1 MIPKIFAKEHGYAP
15 FPPFISAVPGLVPPG
30 LVRADFAA
38 DPQAIPPNANIETI
52 LQNHRRKML
61 RRAANR
67 RSAQLS
73 RARKKVISAICPFL
87 TRLIIYPGP
96 FRGFKS

>member
-1 MIPKIFAKEHGYAP
+1 MIPKIFTKEHGYAP
-15 FPPFISAVPGLVPPG
+15 FPPFGIPAVIPQG
-30 LVRADFAA
+30 LVRADLMP
-38 DPQAIPPNANIETI
+38 DPQVLPPNANIETI

-73 RARKKVISAICPFL
+73 RARKKVRAQLYS
-87 TRLIIYPGP
+87 
-96 FRGFKS
+96 FRGLFDLLLK